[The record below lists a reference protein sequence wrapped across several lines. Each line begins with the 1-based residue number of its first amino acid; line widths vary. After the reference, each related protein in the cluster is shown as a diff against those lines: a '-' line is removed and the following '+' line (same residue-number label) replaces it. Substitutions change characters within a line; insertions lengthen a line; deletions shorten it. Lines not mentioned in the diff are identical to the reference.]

1 VNQQLFDPSEYG
13 DELAK
18 AGHELKIPRA
28 RDVIT
33 EAREFGGWTIEKL
46 QVLRLYLKMY
56 RQVAGGGSY
65 VDGFAGEGLVR
76 IKNKSEHSEGSALIA
91 LRSTAFKQLFLYE
104 RPRVAEKL
112 TAYLTGNC
120 TAREVDRCRVL
131 GGDFNAL
138 IREDMTSELI
148 PRERPCFAFLDPNST
163 QLDWTTI
170 EAMSQYKTF
179 VPNPD
184 KPKRPHQCKVELWI
198 LLNTHQAL
206 LRLRER
212 TRKAGYE
219 TSPSALTMDRVMGG
233 RDAWEQY
240 LDEPQRGPAFLVHL
254 FERSLSDRLGYRAAR
269 SHVILDPESHRPQYY
284 MVHASDHPAAF
295 SFMRFAHRAAVPG
308 TPDIPLPLD

>member
-1 VNQQLFDPSEYG
+1 VDQHLFDPAEYG
-13 DELAK
+13 DDLEQ
-18 AGHELKIPRA
+18 AGRELKIPRA

-65 VDGFAGEGLVR
+65 IDGFAGEGLVR
-76 IKNKSEHSEGSALIA
+76 VKDKSEQSEGSALIA

-104 RPRVAEKL
+104 RPRVAAKL
-112 TAYLTGNC
+112 RNHLADNC
-120 TAREVDRCRVL
+120 TAREIERCRIR
-131 GGDFNAL
+131 GGDFNEL
-138 IREDMTSELI
+138 VREDMADDLI
-148 PRERPCFAFLDPNST
+148 PREKPCFAFLDPNST
-163 QLDWTTI
+163 QLDWVTI
-170 EAMSQYKTF
+170 EALSQYKSF

-184 KPKRPHQCKVELWI
+184 RPKHPHQCKVELWV

-212 TRKAGYE
+212 TRRPGYE

-233 RDAWEQY
+233 REAWQAY
-240 LDEPQRGPAFLVHL
+240 LEEAHRGPAYLAWL
-254 FERSLSDRLGYRAAR
+254 FERNLCERLGYRAAR
-269 SHVILDPESHRPQYY
+269 SLLILDPKSHRPQYY

-295 SFMRFAHRAAVPG
+295 SFMRFAHRAGVPG
-308 TPDIPLPLD
+308 TLDIPLPLD